1 MYIPEG
7 SYHSDRDYELE
18 SLLRQ
23 ISELELETRGRCRRR
38 SPEWSSHDRSL
49 VSSHPERLLHQSHSW
64 LLRDRLNE
72 SKDGDSVSLKREKG
86 TPICCHERHKPSS
99 KKDSPVAFFRG
110 NECIEMSR
118 HFTHPSFTCY
128 NGKIDLV
135 EHVSYFTQLMALY
148 SWNDGCR
155 YRIFSVLDLHGRHRK
170 FPKNTIFSP

>member
-49 VSSHPERLLHQSHSW
+49 VSSHLERLLHQSHSW

-99 KKDSPVAFFRG
+99 KKDSPVAFFKGKR
-110 NECIEMSR
+110 
-118 HFTHPSFTCY
+118 THRDAETLHSPIIHLLQWQDES
-128 NGKIDLV
+128 
-135 EHVSYFTQLMALY
+135 
-148 SWNDGCR
+148 DGAR
-155 YRIFSVLDLHGRHRK
+155 KLFHPTYGSLFSE
-170 FPKNTIFSP
+170 